1 MRQQGTEQA
10 MGFPA
15 ADRLRAMM
23 AERAGGMPLLAPGVW
38 DGLSARLAIHAG
50 AAALHASGGA
60 IARAAGQP
68 DLGILGL
75 AEMEARIG
83 EIVEGAGSAPVIADA
98 DTGYGGLL
106 NLAHAVRRYARLGV
120 AALHIEDQPFPKRC
134 GLFEGVAVVPEA
146 EMIARLRAAR
156 AAAAEIGGGPLLIA
170 RTDAVKPEGLEAA
183 LRRMRAYIAAGA
195 DIAFVEGLE
204 DAEAMRAASA
214 GLPGVPQLLNASM
227 SAKGLPLPPATLAA
241 LGFAIVIYP
250 GDAQRAAI
258 AAMDA
263 TFRAVLRD
271 GDGQS
276 VADRMAPASL
286 RDGVVGTRDLM
297 AAEARWT
304 EGRD

>member
-1 MRQQGTEQA
+1 
-10 MGFPA
+10 
-15 ADRLRAMM
+15 MM
-23 AERAGGMPLLAPGVW
+23 AERAGRMPLLAPGVW

-50 AAALHASGGA
+50 ATALHASGGA

-83 EIVEGAGSAPVIADA
+83 EIVEGAGGAPVIADA

-146 EMIARLRAAR
+146 EMLGRLRAAR
-156 AAAAEIGGGPLLIA
+156 AAAAECDGGPLLIA

-183 LRRMRAYIAAGA
+183 LRRMRAYLAAGA

-204 DAEAMRAASA
+204 DADAMRAASA

-227 SAKGLPLPPATLAA
+227 SAHGLPLPPETLAG
-241 LGFAIVIYP
+241 LGFAIILYP

-263 TFRAVLRD
+263 AFRAVLRD
-271 GDGQS
+271 GDGRG
-276 VADRMAPASL
+276 VADRMAAASL
-286 RDGVVGTRDLM
+286 RDGVVGTRELM
-297 AAEARWT
+297 AAEARWA
-304 EGRD
+304 EGQG

>member
-1 MRQQGTEQA
+1 

-23 AERAGGMPLLAPGVW
+23 AQGAGRMPLLVPGVW

-50 AAALHASGGA
+50 ATALHASGGA

-83 EIVEGAGSAPVIADA
+83 EIVEGAGGAPVIADA

-146 EMIARLRAAR
+146 EMLARLRAAR
-156 AAAAEIGGGPLLIA
+156 AAAAEVGGGPLLIA

-183 LRRMRAYIAAGA
+183 LRRMRAYVAAGA
-195 DIAFVEGLE
+195 DIAFLEGLE
-204 DAEAMRAASA
+204 DADAMRAAGA

-227 SAKGLPLPPATLAA
+227 SAHGLPLPPAALAG

-271 GDGQS
+271 GDGRTM
-276 VADRMAPASL
+276 ADRMAPASL

-297 AAEARWT
+297 AAEARWA
-304 EGRD
+304 EGPG

>member
-1 MRQQGTEQA
+1 
-10 MGFPA
+10 MGFAA
-15 ADRLRAMM
+15 ADRLRSVM
-23 AERAGGMPLLAPGVW
+23 AAQAGRLPVLAPGVW
-38 DGLSARLAIHAG
+38 DGLSARLAVHAG

-83 EIVEGAGSAPVIADA
+83 EIVEGAGGAPVIADA

-134 GLFEGVAVVPEA
+134 GLFDGVTVVPEA
-146 EMIARLRAAR
+146 EMLARLRAAR
-156 AAAAEIGGGPLLIA
+156 AAAAEFDGGPLIIA
-170 RTDAVKPEGLEAA
+170 RTDAAKPEGLDAA

-204 DAEAMRAASA
+204 DAAAIEAAATALS
-214 GLPGVPQLLNASM
+214 GVPQLLNASM
-227 SAKGLPLPPATLAA
+227 SAQGLPVPPERLAA

-263 TFRAVLRD
+263 AFRAVLRD
-271 GDGQS
+271 GDGRS
-276 VADRMAPASL
+276 VADRMAPSSL
-286 RDGVVGTRDLM
+286 RDGVVGTRALIE
-297 AAEARWT
+297 AEARWA
-304 EGRD
+304 EGPT

>member
-1 MRQQGTEQA
+1 MPQQGTDQA
-10 MGFPA
+10 MGFAA

-23 AERAGGMPLLAPGVW
+23 AQGAGRMPLLAPGVW

-50 AAALHASGGA
+50 ATALHASGGA

-83 EIVEGAGSAPVIADA
+83 EIVEGAGGAPVIADA

-146 EMIARLRAAR
+146 EMLGRLRAAR
-156 AAAAEIGGGPLLIA
+156 AAAAECDGGPLLIA

-183 LRRMRAYIAAGA
+183 LRRMRAYLAAGA

-204 DAEAMRAASA
+204 DADAMRAASA

-227 SAKGLPLPPATLAA
+227 SAHGLPLPPETLAG
-241 LGFAIVIYP
+241 LGFAIILYP

-263 TFRAVLRD
+263 AFRAVLRD
-271 GDGQS
+271 GDGRG
-276 VADRMAPASL
+276 VADRMAAASL
-286 RDGVVGTRDLM
+286 RDGVVGTRELM
-297 AAEARWT
+297 AAEARWA
-304 EGRD
+304 EGQG

>member
-1 MRQQGTEQA
+1 
-10 MGFPA
+10 
-15 ADRLRAMM
+15 MM
-23 AERAGGMPLLAPGVW
+23 AERAGRMPLLVPGVW

-50 AAALHASGGA
+50 ATALHASGGA

-83 EIVEGAGSAPVIADA
+83 EIVEGAGGAPVIADA

-146 EMIARLRAAR
+146 EMVARLRAAR
-156 AAAAEIGGGPLLIA
+156 AAAAECDGGPLLIA

-204 DAEAMRAASA
+204 DADAMRAAGA

-227 SAKGLPLPPATLAA
+227 SAKGLPLAPETLAG

-263 TFRAVLRD
+263 AFRAVLRD
-271 GDGQS
+271 GDGRS

-297 AAEARWT
+297 AAEARWA
-304 EGRD
+304 EGQG

>member
-1 MRQQGTEQA
+1 

-23 AERAGGMPLLAPGVW
+23 AERAGRMPLLAPGVW

-50 AAALHASGGA
+50 ATALHASGGA

-75 AEMEARIG
+75 AEMEVRIG
-83 EIVEGAGSAPVIADA
+83 EIVEGAGGAPVIADA

-156 AAAAEIGGGPLLIA
+156 AAAAACDGGGPLLIA

-183 LRRMRAYIAAGA
+183 LRRMRAYLAAGA

-204 DAEAMRAASA
+204 DAEAMRAAGA

-227 SAKGLPLPPATLAA
+227 SAKGLPLAPETLAG

-263 TFRAVLRD
+263 AFRAVLRD
-271 GDGQS
+271 GDGRTM
-276 VADRMAPASL
+276 ADRMAPASL
-286 RDGVVGTRDLM
+286 RDGVVGTAELM
-297 AAEARWT
+297 AAEARWA
-304 EGRD
+304 EGQG

>member
-1 MRQQGTEQA
+1 
-10 MGFPA
+10 
-15 ADRLRAMM
+15 
-23 AERAGGMPLLAPGVW
+23 MPVLAPGVW

-75 AEMEARIG
+75 SEMEARIG
-83 EIVEGAGSAPVIADA
+83 EIVEGAGGAPVIADA

-134 GLFEGVAVVPEA
+134 GLFEGVAVVAQA
-146 EMIARLRAAR
+146 EMLARIRAAR
-156 AAAAEIGGGPLLIA
+156 ATVEQMGGGGPLIIA
-170 RTDAVKPEGLEAA
+170 RTDAVKPEGLDAA
-183 LRRMRAYIAAGA
+183 FARMRAYLAEGA

-204 DAEAMRAASA
+204 DAAAMQTAGAA
-214 GLPGVPQLLNASM
+214 LPGVPQLLNASM
-227 SAKGLPLPPATLAA
+227 SAHGLPLPPERLAQ

-263 TFRAVLRD
+263 AFRAVLRD
-271 GDGQS
+271 GDGRS
-276 VADRMAPASL
+276 VADRMAPSAL
-286 RDGVVGTRDLM
+286 RDGVVGTAALM
-297 AAEARWT
+297 QAEAGWT
-304 EGRD
+304 EGGA

>member
-1 MRQQGTEQA
+1 
-10 MGFPA
+10 MGFAA

-23 AERAGGMPLLAPGVW
+23 AHGTGRRPVLAPGVW
-38 DGLSARLAIHAG
+38 DGLSARLAVHAG

-60 IARAAGQP
+60 ISRAAGQP

-83 EIVEGAGSAPVIADA
+83 EIVEGAGVAPVIADA

-134 GLFEGVAVVPEA
+134 GLFDGVTVVSEA
-146 EMIARLRAAR
+146 EMCARIRAAR
-156 AAAAEIGGGPLLIA
+156 AVVTEMGGGPLIIA
-170 RTDAVKPEGLEAA
+170 RTDAVKPEGLDAA
-183 LRRMRAYIAAGA
+183 IARMRAYVAAGA
-195 DIAFVEGLE
+195 DIGFVEGLD
-204 DAEAMRAASA
+204 DAGAMETAGAALA
-214 GLPGVPQLLNASM
+214 GIPLLLNASM
-227 SAKGLPLPPATLAA
+227 SAHGLPLSLGRLGA
-241 LGFAIVIYP
+241 LGFTVVIYP

-271 GDGQS
+271 GDGRS
-276 VADRMAPASL
+276 VADRFAPAAL

-297 AAEARWT
+297 QAEARWT
-304 EGRD
+304 EGQR